1 MLIDVRLPLW
11 IRVWIVASFAIGF
24 SGSHVAADTRA
35 LQLSR
40 GQVRVVCPLT
50 VGGAFEAKTS
60 SVAGT
65 LTRLSGSPAVF
76 AGEVVVDLRML
87 DTGIGLRDSHLRTRY
102 LETDKGDGF
111 DKAVVSDLR
120 LADVDPDTF
129 EGRTH
134 FTATLLLHGTRNP
147 VAGEVQVR
155 RNGSSR
161 HAEVTFPVKISEY
174 GIAKPQYLGVG
185 VKNEVIVRV
194 TFDLLP
200 ASTPAVS

>member
-1 MLIDVRLPLW
+1 MLIDVLLPLR
-11 IRVWIVASFAIGF
+11 IRVWLVASLAIAF
-24 SGSHVAADTRA
+24 SCSHVAADTRA

-40 GQVRVVCPLT
+40 GEVRVVCPLT
-50 VGGAFEAKTS
+50 VGGNFEAKTS

-65 LTRLSGSPAVF
+65 LTLLSGSPAVF
-76 AGEVVVDLRML
+76 TGEVVVDLRML
-87 DTGIGLRDSHLRTRY
+87 DTGIGLRDTHLRSRY

-120 LADVDPDTF
+120 LANVDPDTF

-134 FTATLLLHGTRNP
+134 FTAALLLHGVRNP

-155 RNGSSR
+155 RTGSSR
-161 HAEVTFPVKISEY
+161 HADVTFPVKLSEY

-185 VKNEVIVRV
+185 VKNEVTVRA

-200 ASTPAVS
+200 ASAPAVS